1 MNYEIII
8 GFVISFIAICTPL
21 IKLNTNITK
30 LSESINELTRR
41 LDLSEKT
48 LNRVTATI
56 QEHEVRLVKLED
68 HERGNQ

>member
-1 MNYEIII
+1 MNYEIIT
-8 GFVISFIAICTPL
+8 GFVISLIAICTPL

-48 LNRVTATI
+48 LNRVTTTI

-68 HERGNQ
+68 REREK